1 MKSTGDP
8 SNAEIFQGLVANE
21 SLQEEG
27 FQHRAPRAT
36 APCSTGEHTPEP
48 MTVFLAS
55 YLNGVDRKGR
65 VSVPASFRAE
75 MVGHSRQ
82 TVVVYPAPAGKD
94 NERKYLHAW
103 AYDDFVKLAERINRL
118 PALSPTRQRLARTLL
133 AAARP
138 LNFDDTGRIQVPEAM
153 LKEAGIDTF
162 ATIAGEGE
170 YFSIWN
176 PQAFDEQVAADST
189 FADADLAELHS
200 LWQS

>member
-1 MKSTGDP
+1 MAPGALG
-8 SNAEIFQGLVANE
+8 N
-21 SLQEEG
+21 
-27 FQHRAPRAT
+27 RAK
-36 APCSTGEHTPEP
+36 TGEHTPVP

-75 MVGHSRQ
+75 MAGHSRQ
-82 TVVVYPAPAGKD
+82 TVVVYPAPSNN

-138 LNFDDTGRIQVPEAM
+138 LNFDDTGRIQIPEAM
-153 LKEAGIDTF
+153 LQVAGITEHALF
-162 ATIAGEGE
+162 AGEGE
-170 YFSIWN
+170 YFTIWE
-176 PQAFDEQVAADST
+176 PAAFDAQTQADAT
-189 FADADLAELHS
+189 FSEADLAELHT
-200 LWQS
+200 LWQN

>member
-1 MKSTGDP
+1 
-8 SNAEIFQGLVANE
+8 L
-21 SLQEEG
+21 
-27 FQHRAPRAT
+27 APDALGNRIK
-36 APCSTGEHTPEP
+36 TGEHTPVP

-75 MVGHSRQ
+75 MAGHSRQ
-82 TVVVYPAPAGKD
+82 TVVVYPAPSNN

-138 LNFDDTGRIQVPEAM
+138 LNFDETGRIQIPEAM
-153 LKEAGIDTF
+153 LQVAGINEH
-162 ATIAGEGE
+162 AMIAGEGE
-170 YFSIWN
+170 YFTLWEPS
-176 PQAFDEQVAADST
+176 AFDEQVAVDS
-189 FADADLAELHS
+189 AHYAEDIQDLHNLWQQDDLARR
-200 LWQS
+200 

>member
-1 MKSTGDP
+1 
-8 SNAEIFQGLVANE
+8 
-21 SLQEEG
+21 
-27 FQHRAPRAT
+27 
-36 APCSTGEHTPEP
+36 

-75 MVGHSRQ
+75 MANHSRQ
-82 TVVVYPAPAGKD
+82 TVVVYPTPTSPASPGKN

-138 LNFDDTGRIQVPEAM
+138 LNFDDTGRIQIPEAM
-153 LKEAGIDTF
+153 LKEAGITEHVM
-162 ATIAGEGE
+162 IAGEGE
-170 YFSIWN
+170 YFTLWE
-176 PQAFDEQVAADST
+176 PAAFDEQVAMDSAHYADDLHDLHELWRKEDLEL
-189 FADADLAELHS
+189 ADAKARRS
-200 LWQS
+200 